1 MKKKTILLVATV
13 NVLEDYVDPFVEN
26 LDKLVKMYKE
36 ECDYFNI
43 KIDESEE
50 QDEDL
55 LRVKFCSVFTI
66 RENSK
71 IKYLKN
77 NFYNVISSFGVTD
90 QIMSRFKVFKKV
102 NESRWAVIYLKYINL
117 EFWSIRRR

>member
-13 NVLEDYVDPFVEN
+13 NVLEDYVDSFVKN

-43 KIDESEE
+43 KIDESEEE

-117 EFWSIRRR
+117 EF

>member
-117 EFWSIRRR
+117 EF